1 MARAAVRAGHREG
14 RGPVGFSSAAG
25 KHESE
30 SHSAVNT
37 ASFHPTAPALAA
49 RIGPDSAALAGTLRA
64 ADSTPKRKP
73 NASASGSQ
81 CYVGL
86 GELNGAPPEARR

>member
-49 RIGPDSAALAGTLRA
+49 RIGRLCSLAGTLRA